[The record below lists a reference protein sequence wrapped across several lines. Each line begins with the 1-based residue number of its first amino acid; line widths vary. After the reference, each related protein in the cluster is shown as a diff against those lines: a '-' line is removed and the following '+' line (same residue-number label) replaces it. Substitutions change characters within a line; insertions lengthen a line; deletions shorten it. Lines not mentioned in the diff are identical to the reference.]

1 MAIESDLSKV
11 VVPDKKE
18 DAILNVSEDGRA
30 GGMEEQLCPREITST
45 KVLHVRHFYCPM
57 LVMH

>member
-30 GGMEEQLCPREITST
+30 GGMEEQLCPGKITST
-45 KVLHVRHFYCPM
+45 KVLR
-57 LVMH
+57 L